1 MAYPNSYKIKSAASK
16 LNRFDLSSNLVTT
29 SDFGIFKPVYVQ
41 YLVPG
46 DKFRI
51 NVNQF
56 TRLMPMP
63 CPTFGT
69 IKNKLR
75 AFFVPCHTICNGFN
89 DFVSNNLRTQVYNGS
104 LEPVNIPYTRAS
116 EIYKVFTTDSTL
128 AASVPS
134 STNKYD
140 FFYGDGYNL
149 TPKGRRIWD
158 MLTSLGLKLPY
169 VPATNH
175 VDNIRINL
183 LPIFGLLKAY
193 TDWIVPSRFCNNW
206 YETLSFFKNEL
217 PTNSD
222 PVGGKNVDGCLLAD
236 DIKKLLVPLYSFY
249 EDDYFTS
256 AFSSPY
262 GYESTMASDINL
274 PNLGNYNSADL
285 KFGDTTLLST
295 DGGVDGFDAGPYAVT
310 GAPKPNNEITSRDA
324 INYFT
329 LKSLGALQEMV
340 NRGKLS
346 GTKIQDY
353 FKTTFGVTP
362 SMDALDLST
371 YYGCQVNDIKIGDVT
386 STSGT
391 EKNALGDYAGKGFGY
406 NDGTFEISAN
416 EHGYIYIT
424 NEIVCRSSYVQGNS
438 YLFDMYDR
446 LDFFQPE
453 LDNLGVSAIPK
464 GRLVSQFFKG
474 EFKTLPNYNRVFGF
488 TPRYSEFKNSFDN
501 VSGDFVLGSKNEGL
515 DSWYL
520 SRYFSHSQEVLW
532 HIINERFCTQS
543 PDNGLQQLDYIFNA
557 ATNASDHFYQIF
569 NFDVTAFRPMQSL
582 SQYLE
587 TNETGKDGKDISV
600 SANGVN
606 NS

>member
-1 MAYPNSYKIKSAASK
+1 MAYPNSYKIKSAAAK

-89 DFVSNNLRTQVYNGS
+89 DFISNNLKSSSFQGA
-104 LEPVNIPYTRAS
+104 LFPVNIPYTRAS
-116 EIYKVFTTDSTL
+116 EIYKVFTTDKTLSTA
-128 AASVPS
+128 AASGV
-134 STNKYD
+134 TKVD
-140 FFYGDGYNL
+140 FNYGGGYNL

-169 VPATNH
+169 VSATNH
-175 VDNIRINL
+175 QDNIRINL
-183 LPIFGLLKAY
+183 LPIIGLLKAY
-193 TDWIVPSRFCNNW
+193 LDWIVPSRFCNNW
-206 YETLSFFKNEL
+206 YQTLSFFKNEL

-222 PVGGKNVDGCLLAD
+222 PVGLKNVQGCLLAD
-236 DIKKLLVPLYSFY
+236 DINKLLLPLYSFY

-256 AFSSPY
+256 AFQSPY
-262 GYESTMASDINL
+262 GYESQMASDISL
-274 PNLGNYNSADL
+274 PNQGNYNSSDIVFP
-285 KFGDTTLLST
+285 KSTLESGSH
-295 DGGVDGFDAGPYAVT
+295 DSDGFSAGPYAST
-310 GAPKPNNEITSRDA
+310 APDTNISSSTNA

-406 NDGTFEISAN
+406 NNGTFEITAN

-474 EFKTLPNYNRVFGF
+474 EYTNLPNYNCVFGF

-501 VSGDFVLGSKNEGL
+501 VSGDFVLGSKNQGL

-532 HIINERFCTQS
+532 QNINEHFCTQS

-587 TNETGKDGKDISV
+587 TDETGKDGKGISV
-600 SANGVN
+600 SSNGVN

>member
-1 MAYPNSYKIKSAASK
+1 MAYPNSYKIKSAAAK

-89 DFVSNNLRTQVYNGS
+89 DFISNNLKPASFQGGLSAVH
-104 LEPVNIPYTRAS
+104 VPYTRAS
-116 EIYKVFTTDSTL
+116 EIYKVFTTDNTLSTA
-128 AASVPS
+128 AASGV
-134 STNKYD
+134 TKVD
-140 FFYGDGYNL
+140 FNFGGGYNL

-169 VPATNH
+169 VSATNH
-175 VDNIRINL
+175 ADNIRINL
-183 LPIFGLLKAY
+183 LPIIGLLKAY
-193 TDWIVPSRFCNNW
+193 LDWIVPSRFCNNW
-206 YETLSFFKNEL
+206 YQTLSFFKNEF

-222 PVGGKNVDGCLLAD
+222 PVGGKNVQGCLLAD
-236 DIKKLLVPLYSFY
+236 DIKKLLLPLYSFY

-256 AFSSPY
+256 AFQSPY
-262 GYESTMASDINL
+262 GYESQMASDIIL
-274 PNLGNYNSADL
+274 PNQGNYE
-285 KFGDTTLLST
+285 ST
-295 DGGVDGFDAGPYAVT
+295 DIVFPDSRLSSGSHADDGFAAGPYAST
-310 GAPKPNNEITSRDA
+310 APDTSINSTA
-324 INYFT
+324 NSINYFT
-329 LKSLGALQEMV
+329 LKSIGALQEMV

-346 GTKIQDY
+346 GTKVQDY
-353 FKTTFGVTP
+353 FKTTYGVTP

-391 EKNALGDYAGKGFGY
+391 DKNALGDYAGKGFGY

-474 EFKTLPNYNRVFGF
+474 EYTNLPGYNNVFGF

-501 VSGDFVLGSKNEGL
+501 VSGDFVLGSKNQGL

-520 SRYFSHSQEVLW
+520 SRYFSHKQEVLW
-532 HIINERFCTQS
+532 QHINEQFCTQS

-557 ATNASDHFYQIF
+557 ATNSSDHFYQIF

-587 TNETGKDGKDISV
+587 TDETGKDGKAISV
-600 SANGVN
+600 SSNGVN

>member
-1 MAYPNSYKIKSAASK
+1 MAYPNSYKIKSAAAK

-89 DFVSNNLRTQVYNGS
+89 DFISNNLKPASFQGG
-104 LEPVNIPYTRAS
+104 LFPVNIPYTRAS
-116 EIYKVFTTDSTL
+116 EIYKVFTTDKTL
-128 AASVPS
+128 SSAAADGV
-134 STNKYD
+134 TKVD
-140 FFYGDGYNL
+140 FNYGGGYNL
-149 TPKGRRIWD
+149 TPKGRRVWD
-158 MLTSLGLKLPY
+158 MLSSLGLKLPY
-169 VPATNH
+169 VAATNH
-175 VDNIRINL
+175 QDNIRINL
-183 LPIFGLLKAY
+183 LPVIGLLKAY
-193 TDWIVPSRFCNNW
+193 LDWIVPSRFCNNW
-206 YETLSFFKNEL
+206 YQTLSFFKNEL
-217 PTNSD
+217 PTNTD
-222 PVGGKNVDGCLLAD
+222 PVGLKNVQGCLLAD
-236 DIKKLLVPLYSFY
+236 DINKLLLPLYSFY

-256 AFSSPY
+256 AFISPY
-262 GYESTMASDINL
+262 GYESSMASDIAL
-274 PNLGNYNSADL
+274 PNEGNYNTTDL
-285 KFGDTTLLST
+285 NFGQSILQSRDKGT
-295 DGGVDGFDAGPYAVT
+295 DGFHAGPYAYSGVD
-310 GAPKPNNEITSRDA
+310 GENNA

-406 NDGTFEISAN
+406 NDGTFEISSN

-474 EFKTLPNYNRVFGF
+474 EYTNLPNYNRVFGF

-501 VSGDFVLGSKNEGL
+501 VSGDFVLGSKNQGL

-520 SRYFSHSQEVLW
+520 SRYFSHRQEVLW
-532 HIINERFCTQS
+532 QNINEHFCTQS
-543 PDNGLQQLDYIFNA
+543 PDNGLQQLDYIFNS

-569 NFDVTAFRPMQSL
+569 NFDVTAYRPMQSL

-587 TNETGKDGKDISV
+587 TDETGKDGKNISV
-600 SANGVN
+600 SSNGVN

>member
-1 MAYPNSYKIKSAASK
+1 MAYPNSYKIKSAAAK

-46 DKFRI
+46 DKFRV

-89 DFVSNNLRTQVYNGS
+89 DFVSNNLKPGS
-104 LEPVNIPYTRAS
+104 FQGALFPVNIPYTRAS

-128 AASVPS
+128 ATAAADGV
-134 STNKYD
+134 TKVD
-140 FFYGDGYNL
+140 FNYGGGYIL

-158 MLTSLGLKLPY
+158 MLSSLGLKLPY
-169 VPATNH
+169 IAATNH
-175 VDNIRINL
+175 QDNIRINL
-183 LPIFGLLKAY
+183 LPILGLFKAY
-193 TDWIVPSRFCNNW
+193 LDWIVPSRFCNNW
-206 YETLSFFKNEL
+206 YKTISYLKNEL
-217 PTNSD
+217 PTRSD
-222 PVGGKNVDGCLLAD
+222 PVGGTNVTGCLLAD
-236 DIKKLLVPLYSFY
+236 DIKDLLLPLYSYY

-256 AFSSPY
+256 AFLSPY
-262 GYESTMASDINL
+262 GYESAMSSDINL
-274 PNLGNYNSADL
+274 PNQGNYNSADI
-285 KFGDTTLLST
+285 KFSNITLEAQ
-295 DGGVDGFDAGPYAVT
+295 DKGRDGFHAGPYAFSGPEPHI
-310 GAPKPNNEITSRDA
+310 GATANS

-391 EKNALGDYAGKGFGY
+391 DKNSLGDYAGKGFGY
-406 NDGTFEISAN
+406 NNGTFEISAN

-474 EFKTLPNYNRVFGF
+474 ERTNLPQYNNVFGF

-501 VSGDFVLGSKNEGL
+501 VSGDFVLGSKNQGL

-532 HIINERFCTQS
+532 RNINEQFCTQS
-543 PDNGLQQLDYIFNA
+543 PDNGLQQLDYIFNS

-587 TNETGKDGKDISV
+587 TDETGKDGKDISV
-600 SANGVN
+600 SSNGVN

>member
-1 MAYPNSYKIKSAASK
+1 MAYPNSYKIKSAAAK

-89 DFVSNNLRTQVYNGS
+89 DFVSNNLKPASFQGA
-104 LEPVNIPYTRAS
+104 LFPVNIPYTRAS

-128 AASVPS
+128 ATAVGKDVY
-134 STNKYD
+134 KYD
-140 FFYGDGYNL
+140 FNYGGGYNL

-158 MLTSLGLKLPY
+158 MLSSLGLKLPY
-169 VPATNH
+169 VASTNH

-183 LPIFGLLKAY
+183 LPIIGLLKAY
-193 TDWIVPSRFCNNW
+193 LDWIVPSRFCNNW
-206 YETLSFFKNEL
+206 YQTLSFFKNEL

-222 PVGGKNVDGCLLAD
+222 PVGLKKVQGCLLAD
-236 DIKKLLVPLYSFY
+236 DIDKLLLPLYSFY

-256 AFSSPY
+256 AFQSPY
-262 GYESTMASDINL
+262 GYESQMASDISL
-274 PNLGNYNSADL
+274 PNQGNY
-285 KFGDTTLLST
+285 KST
-295 DGGVDGFDAGPYAVT
+295 DIVFPDSILESGSHSSDGYSAGPYAST
-310 GAPKPNNEITSRDA
+310 APDTSINSGTNS

-474 EFKTLPNYNRVFGF
+474 ERTNLPAYNDVFGF

-501 VSGDFVLGSKNEGL
+501 VSGDFVLGSKNQGL

-532 HIINERFCTQS
+532 RNINEHFCTQS

-569 NFDVTAFRPMQSL
+569 NFDVTAYRPMQSL

-587 TNETGKDGKDISV
+587 TDETGKDGKDISV
-600 SANGVN
+600 SSNGVN

>member
-1 MAYPNSYKIKSAASK
+1 MAYPNSYKIKSASAK

-41 YLVPG
+41 YLVPN

-75 AFFVPCHTICNGFN
+75 AFFVPAHTICSGFN
-89 DFVSNNLRTQVYNGS
+89 DFVSNNLKPQSFQGS
-104 LEPVNIPYTRAS
+104 LEPVHVPYTRAS
-116 EIYKVFTTDSTL
+116 EIYKVFTKDSTL
-128 AASVPS
+128 ATAVASGV
-134 STNKYD
+134 TKVD
-140 FFYGDGYNL
+140 FNYGGGYNL
-149 TPKGRRIWD
+149 TPKGRRVWD

-169 VPATNH
+169 VSATNH
-175 VDNIRINL
+175 EDNIRINL
-183 LPIFGLLKAY
+183 LPIIGFLKAY
-193 TDWIVPSRFCNNW
+193 LDWIVPSRFCNNW
-206 YETLSFFKNEL
+206 YQTLSFFKNEL
-217 PTNSD
+217 PTRSD
-222 PVGGKNVDGCLLAD
+222 PVGGKNVTGCLLAD
-236 DIKKLLVPLYSFY
+236 DIKKLLLPLYSYY

-256 AFSSPY
+256 AFISPY
-262 GYESTMASDINL
+262 GYESAMASDISLSNQ
-274 PNLGNYNSADL
+274 GNYNTTDL
-285 KFGDTTLLST
+285 NFGTTNLVS
-295 DGGVDGFDAGPYAVT
+295 GSKANDGFHAGPYAISGVDGET
-310 GAPKPNNEITSRDA
+310 NA

-474 EFKTLPNYNRVFGF
+474 EYTNLPNYNRVFGF

-501 VSGDFVLGSKNEGL
+501 VSGDFVLGSKNQGL

-520 SRYFSHSQEVLW
+520 SRYFSHKQEVLW
-532 HIINERFCTQS
+532 QNINEHFCTQS

-557 ATNASDHFYQIF
+557 ATNSSDHFYQIF

-587 TNETGKDGKDISV
+587 TDETGKDGKEVSV
-600 SANGVN
+600 SSNGVN

>member
-41 YLVPG
+41 YLVPS

-89 DFVSNNLRTQVYNGS
+89 DFISNNLTTQVYHGS
-104 LEPVNIPYTRAS
+104 LEPVHLPFTRAS

-128 AASVPS
+128 ATAAAKDV
-134 STNKYD
+134 TKVD
-140 FFYGDGYNL
+140 FNYGGGYIL

-169 VPATNH
+169 VSATNH

-193 TDWIVPSRFCNNW
+193 TDWIVPSRFFNNW
-206 YETLSFFKNEL
+206 YETVSFFKNEL
-217 PTNSD
+217 PTNDD
-222 PVGGKNVDGCLLAD
+222 PVGLKPTVGCLLSD

-256 AFSSPY
+256 AFTSPY
-262 GYESTMASDINL
+262 GYESNMASDINL
-274 PNLGNYNSADL
+274 PNFGNYNNGDL
-285 KFGDTTLLST
+285 KIDETSLQST
-295 DGGVDGFDAGPYAVT
+295 DGGLDGFDAGPFVHT
-310 GAPKPNNEITSRDA
+310 SPHTPNDTNHYG

-329 LKSLGALQEMV
+329 LKSIGALQEMV

-391 EKNALGDYAGKGFGY
+391 DKNALGDYAGKGFGY
-406 NDGTFEISAN
+406 NDGTFEISTN
-416 EHGYIYIT
+416 EHGYLFIT

-474 EFKTLPNYNRVFGF
+474 ERTNLPQYNNVFGF

-501 VSGDFVLGSKNEGL
+501 VSGDFVLGSKNQGL

-532 HIINERFCTQS
+532 QHINENFCTQS

>member
-41 YLVPG
+41 YLVPA

-89 DFVSNNLRTQVYNGS
+89 DFISNNLTTQVYHGS
-104 LEPVNIPYTRAS
+104 LEPVHIPFTRAS

-128 AASVPS
+128 ATAAASGV
-134 STNKYD
+134 TKVD
-140 FFYGDGYNL
+140 FNYGGGYNL

-169 VPATNH
+169 VSATNH

-183 LPIFGLLKAY
+183 LPVFGLLKAY
-193 TDWIVPSRFCNNW
+193 TDWIVPSRFFNNW
-206 YETLSFFKNEL
+206 YETVSFFKNEL
-217 PTNSD
+217 PTNDD
-222 PVGGKNVDGCLLAD
+222 PVGLKPTVGCLLSD

-256 AFSSPY
+256 AFQSPY
-262 GYESTMASDINL
+262 GYESAMASDISL
-274 PNLGNYNSADL
+274 PNHGNYNTTDL
-285 KFGDTTLLST
+285 TFGDTKLIS
-295 DGGVDGFDAGPYAVT
+295 GSRANDGFHAGPYAT
-310 GAPKPNNEITSRDA
+310 SAPDSSVESGPTA

-391 EKNALGDYAGKGFGY
+391 DKNALGDYAGKGFGY
-406 NDGTFEISAN
+406 NDGTFEITTN
-416 EHGYIYIT
+416 EHGYLYIT

-474 EFKTLPNYNRVFGF
+474 ERTNLPQYNNVFGF

-501 VSGDFVLGSKNEGL
+501 VSGDFVLGSKNQGL

-532 HIINERFCTQS
+532 RNINEQFCTQS
-543 PDNGLQQLDYIFNA
+543 PDNGLQQLDYIFNS

-587 TNETGKDGKDISV
+587 TDETGKDGKDISV
-600 SANGVN
+600 SSNGVN

>member
-1 MAYPNSYKIKSAASK
+1 MAYPNSYKIKSAAAK

-89 DFVSNNLRTQVYNGS
+89 DFISNNLTTQVYHGS
-104 LEPVNIPYTRAS
+104 LQPVHIPYTRAS
-116 EIYKVFTTDSTL
+116 EIYKVFTTDHTLSTA
-128 AASVPS
+128 AASGV
-134 STNKYD
+134 KKVD
-140 FFYGDGYNL
+140 FNYGGGYNL
-149 TPKGRRIWD
+149 TPKGRRVWD

-169 VPATNH
+169 VSATNH
-175 VDNIRINL
+175 ADNIRINL
-183 LPIFGLLKAY
+183 LPIFGLVKAY
-193 TDWIVPSRFCNNW
+193 TDWIVPSRFYNNW
-206 YETLSFFKNEL
+206 YETVSFFKNEL
-217 PTNSD
+217 PTNDD
-222 PVGGKNVDGCLLAD
+222 PVGLKPTVGCLLSD
-236 DIKKLLVPLYSFY
+236 DIVKLLLPLYSYY

-256 AFSSPY
+256 AFQSPY
-262 GYESTMASDINL
+262 GYESSMASDINL
-274 PNLGNYNSADL
+274 PNQGNYQ
-285 KFGDTTLLST
+285 ST
-295 DGGVDGFDAGPYAVT
+295 DLIFGETVLQACDKGTDGFHAGPFA
-310 GAPKPNNEITSRDA
+310 TSGPDQSVSSSANA

-346 GTKIQDY
+346 GTKVQDY

-391 EKNALGDYAGKGFGY
+391 DKNALGDYAGKGFGY

-474 EFKTLPNYNRVFGF
+474 EYTNLPQYNKVFGF

-501 VSGDFVLGSKNEGL
+501 VSGDFVLGSKNQGL

-532 HIINERFCTQS
+532 QNINEHFCTQS

-569 NFDVTAFRPMQSL
+569 NFDVTAFRPMESL

-587 TNETGKDGKDISV
+587 TDETGKDGKEISV
-600 SANGVN
+600 SSNGVN

>member
-1 MAYPNSYKIKSAASK
+1 MAYPNSYKIKSAAAK

-75 AFFVPCHTICNGFN
+75 AFFVPCHTICDGFN
-89 DFVSNNLRTQVYNGS
+89 DFVSNNLKPQSFQGS

-128 AASVPS
+128 ATAVAA
-134 STNKYD
+134 NVAKFD
-140 FFYGDGYNL
+140 FKYGDGYNL
-149 TPKGRRIWD
+149 TPKGRRVWD

-169 VPATNH
+169 VSATNH
-175 VDNIRINL
+175 QDNIRINL
-183 LPIFGLLKAY
+183 LPILGLLKAY
-193 TDWIVPSRFCNNW
+193 LDWIVPSRFCNNW
-206 YETLSFFKNEL
+206 YQTISFFKNEL
-217 PTNSD
+217 PSNTD
-222 PVGGKNVDGCLLAD
+222 PVGLKNVRGCLLSD
-236 DIKKLLVPLYSFY
+236 DIKKLLLPLYSYY

-256 AFSSPY
+256 AFISPY
-262 GYESTMASDINL
+262 GYESAMASDIHLHNQ
-274 PNLGNYNSADL
+274 GNYQ
-285 KFGDTTLLST
+285 ST
-295 DGGVDGFDAGPYAVT
+295 DLIFGSTELQARDKGTDGFDAGPFAAS
-310 GAPKPNNEITSRDA
+310 GPDQAASSSANA

-474 EFKTLPNYNRVFGF
+474 EYSNLPNYNKVFGF

-501 VSGDFVLGSKNEGL
+501 VSGDFVLGSKNQGL

-532 HIINERFCTQS
+532 QNINEHFCTQS

-587 TNETGKDGKDISV
+587 TDETGKDGKDISV
-600 SANGVN
+600 SSNGVN

>member
-1 MAYPNSYKIKSAASK
+1 MAYPNSYKIKSAAAK

-56 TRLMPMP
+56 TRLTPMP

-75 AFFVPCHTICNGFN
+75 AFFVPCHTICTGFN
-89 DFVSNNLRTQVYNGS
+89 DFISNNLKPASFQGG
-104 LEPVNIPYTRAS
+104 LFPVNIPYTRAS
-116 EIYKVFTTDSTL
+116 EIYKVFTTDKTL
-128 AASVPS
+128 SSAVASGV
-134 STNKYD
+134 TKFD
-140 FFYGDGYNL
+140 FNYGGGYNL

-169 VPATNH
+169 VGATNH
-175 VDNIRINL
+175 ADNIRINL
-183 LPIFGLLKAY
+183 LPIIGLLKAY
-193 TDWIVPSRFCNNW
+193 LDWIVPSRFCNNW
-206 YETLSFFKNEL
+206 YQTLSFFKNEL
-217 PTNSD
+217 PTNTD
-222 PVGGKNVDGCLLAD
+222 PVGLKNVQGCLLAD
-236 DIKKLLVPLYSFY
+236 DINKLLLPLYSFY

-256 AFSSPY
+256 AFQSPY
-262 GYESTMASDINL
+262 GYESSMASDINL
-274 PNLGNYNSADL
+274 SNKGNWNSSDIS
-285 KFGDTTLLST
+285 FGDTTLQSR
-295 DGGVDGFDAGPYAVT
+295 DKGGDGFAAGPFVFS
-310 GAPKPNNEITSRDA
+310 GPDTSVSSSSNA

-391 EKNALGDYAGKGFGY
+391 EKNSLGDYAGKGFGY
-406 NDGTFEISAN
+406 NDGTFEISTN

-474 EFKTLPNYNRVFGF
+474 EYSNLPNYNRVFGF

-501 VSGDFVLGSKNEGL
+501 VSGDFVLGSKNHGL

-532 HIINERFCTQS
+532 QH
-543 PDNGLQQLDYIFNA
+543 
-557 ATNASDHFYQIF
+557 
-569 NFDVTAFRPMQSL
+569 
-582 SQYLE
+582 
-587 TNETGKDGKDISV
+587 
-600 SANGVN
+600 
-606 NS
+606 

>member
-1 MAYPNSYKIKSAASK
+1 MAYPNSYKIRSAASK
-16 LNRFDLSSNLVTT
+16 LNRFDLSCNLVTT
-29 SDFGIFKPVYVQ
+29 SDFGIFKPVFVQ

-46 DKFRI
+46 DKFRV

-63 CPTFGT
+63 CPTFGS

-75 AFFVPCHTICNGFN
+75 AFFVPAHVISPHFN
-89 DFVSNNLRTQVYNGS
+89 EFVSNNLTNINGS
-104 LEPVNIPYTRAS
+104 FTSAVISHTRAS
-116 EIYKVFTTDSTL
+116 IIYDVFSTDRTLTSEVALTTR
-128 AASVPS
+128 
-134 STNKYD
+134 YD
-140 FFYGDGYNL
+140 FRYHSGETEKGYNL

-158 MLTSLGLKLPY
+158 CLVSLGLKLPY
-169 VPATNH
+169 VRSNGDD
-175 VDNIRINL
+175 DNIRINL
-183 LPIFGLLKAY
+183 LPFIGFLKCY
-193 TDWIVPSRFCNNW
+193 LDWIVPSRFYNNW
-206 YETLSFFKNEL
+206 FEVRKYLEGFQ
-217 PTNSD
+217 PTRIDPKTNTSVLGFLDKSD
-222 PVGGKNVDGCLLAD
+222 LKILLQ
-236 DIKKLLVPLYSFY
+236 PLYSFY

-256 AFSSPY
+256 AFISPY
-262 GYESTMASDINL
+262 GYESKMASDIFL
-274 PNLGNYNSADL
+274 PNEGNTNSVDI
-285 KFGDTTLLST
+285 KFPDTTLVAG
-295 DGGVDGFDAGPYAVT
+295 DNFEDGFNAGPLAGIDDTIYHT
-310 GAPKPNNEITSRDA
+310 NA

-329 LKSLGALQEMV
+329 LKSLGALQELV

-371 YYGCQVNDIKIGDVT
+371 YYGCQVNEIKIGDVT

-406 NDGTFEISAN
+406 NNGTFEISAN

-438 YLFDMYDR
+438 YLFDMFDR

-464 GRLVSQFFKG
+464 GRLVSSKFKDDDMA
-474 EFKTLPNYNRVFGF
+474 LPINYNRIFGF

-501 VSGDFVLGSKNEGL
+501 VSGDFVLGSKNNGL

-520 SRYFSHSQEVLW
+520 SRYFSVRQETLW
-532 HIINERFCTQS
+532 QNINEQFCKQS

-557 ATNASDHFYQIF
+557 STNSVDHFYQIF

-582 SQYLE
+582 SEYLE
-587 TNETGKDGKDISV
+587 TNETGKNGKDVSV

-606 NS
+606 NA

>member
-1 MAYPNSYKIKSAASK
+1 MAYPNSYKIKSAAAK

-75 AFFVPCHTICNGFN
+75 AFFVPAHTICDGFN
-89 DFVSNNLRTQVYNGS
+89 DFVSNNLKPQSFQGS
-104 LEPVNIPYTRAS
+104 LEPVYVPYTRAS
-116 EIYKVFTTDSTL
+116 EIYKVFTKDNTL
-128 AASVPS
+128 ATAVATTVS
-134 STNKYD
+134 KYD
-140 FFYGDGYNL
+140 FKYGDGYNL

-169 VPATNH
+169 VSATNH
-175 VDNIRINL
+175 QDNIRINL
-183 LPIFGLLKAY
+183 LPILGLLKAY
-193 TDWIVPSRFCNNW
+193 LDWIVPSRFCNNW
-206 YETLSFFKNEL
+206 YQTISFFKNEL
-217 PTNSD
+217 PTRSD
-222 PVGGKNVDGCLLAD
+222 PVLGKNVRGCLLEA
-236 DIKKLLVPLYSFY
+236 DIKKLLLPLYSFY

-256 AFSSPY
+256 AFQSPY
-262 GYESTMASDINL
+262 GYESAMASDINL
-274 PNLGNYNSADL
+274 PNQGNYNTADIQ
-285 KFGDTTLLST
+285 FGETYLQARDKGT
-295 DGGVDGFDAGPYAVT
+295 DGFHAGPLAFSGPDQSVSS
-310 GAPKPNNEITSRDA
+310 GANA

-386 STSGT
+386 STAGT
-391 EKNALGDYAGKGFGY
+391 ETNALGDYAGKGFGY
-406 NDGTFEISAN
+406 NNGTFEISAN

-474 EFKTLPNYNRVFGF
+474 EYSNLPNYNRVFGF

-501 VSGDFVLGSKNEGL
+501 VSGDFVLGSKNQGL

-532 HIINERFCTQS
+532 QQINEQFCTQS
-543 PDNGLQQLDYIFNA
+543 PDNGLQQLDYIFNS

-587 TNETGKDGKDISV
+587 TDETGKDGKVISV
-600 SANGVN
+600 SSNGVN

>member
-1 MAYPNSYKIKSAASK
+1 MAYPNSYKIKSAAAK

-29 SDFGIFKPVYVQ
+29 SDFGIFKPVYLQ

-75 AFFVPCHTICNGFN
+75 AFFVPCHTICSGFN
-89 DFVSNNLRTQVYNGS
+89 DFVSNNLKPASFQGA
-104 LEPVNIPYTRAS
+104 LFPVHIPYTRAS

-128 AASVPS
+128 ASAVGKDV
-134 STNKYD
+134 TKYD
-140 FFYGDGYNL
+140 FNYGGGYNL

-169 VPATNH
+169 ISATNSQE
-175 VDNIRINL
+175 NIRINL
-183 LPIFGLLKAY
+183 LPIIGLLKAY
-193 TDWIVPSRFCNNW
+193 LDWIVPSRFCNNW
-206 YETLSFFKNEL
+206 YQTLSFFKNEL

-222 PVGGKNVDGCLLAD
+222 PVGLKNVQGCLLSD
-236 DIKKLLVPLYSFY
+236 DINKLLLPLYSFY

-256 AFSSPY
+256 AFQSPY
-262 GYESTMASDINL
+262 GYESQMASDITL
-274 PNLGNYNSADL
+274 PNEGNY
-285 KFGDTTLLST
+285 KST
-295 DGGVDGFDAGPYAVT
+295 DIVFPDSKLDSGSHASDGYAAGPYAST
-310 GAPKPNNEITSRDA
+310 APDTSINSTTNS

-406 NDGTFEISAN
+406 NNGTFEITAN

-438 YLFDMYDR
+438 FLFDMYDR

-474 EFKTLPNYNRVFGF
+474 ERTQQAGYNKVFGF

-501 VSGDFVLGSKNEGL
+501 VSGDFVLGSKNQGL

-532 HIINERFCTQS
+532 QNINEHFCTQS

-587 TNETGKDGKDISV
+587 TDETGKDGKDISV
-600 SANGVN
+600 SSNGVN